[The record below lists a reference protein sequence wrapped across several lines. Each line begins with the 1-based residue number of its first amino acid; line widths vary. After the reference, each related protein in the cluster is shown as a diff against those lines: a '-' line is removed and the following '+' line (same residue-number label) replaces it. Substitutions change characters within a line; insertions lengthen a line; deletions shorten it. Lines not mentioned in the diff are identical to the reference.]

1 MKLRR
6 DVRDWV
12 VKAEEDCETARLL
25 VRKRKPN
32 LSNAVC
38 FHAQQCAE
46 KYLKAFL
53 IFHRIAFLKTHDLLD
68 LLELAKRADPTLELL
83 RPDLAQLEPYAVEYR
98 YPGEFATRHEAK
110 RSARVMAHLRLALQ
124 DRLGSSRSSGSLRG
138 FVKGMKVGTVRE
150 KKDRL

>member
-12 VKAEEDCETARLL
+12 VKAEEDYEAARTL

-53 IFHRIAFLKTHDLLD
+53 TCHRIAFPKTHDLLD
-68 LLELAKRADPTLELL
+68 LLELAKRADY
-83 RPDLAQLEPYAVEYR
+83 D
-98 YPGEFATRHEAK
+98 FWNIK
-110 RSARVMAHLRLALQ
+110 NSN
-124 DRLGSSRSSGSLRG
+124 
-138 FVKGMKVGTVRE
+138 FF
-150 KKDRL
+150 